1 MNYLLYCIAWSIY
14 TNCHMNDIA
23 IVHMKTKSPSHSYH
37 FILSEKYILAIV
49 HNQGMNDI
57 ATEIAEQY
65 KRQKQGTAGTAALTT
80 DWLLT

>member
-1 MNYLLYCIAWSIY
+1 
-14 TNCHMNDIA
+14 
-23 IVHMKTKSPSHSYH
+23 
-37 FILSEKYILAIV
+37 V